1 MGLIEP
7 GSESLGASAAGTLD
21 PAFRLM
27 LQTRSALNI
36 QAAAPVLEA
45 DLIGSAYFHDV
56 DPLPMRSGAL
66 DAVMDQID
74 AMEPVHSMCELPGYM
89 NQLPHALHDIFRRS
103 LAQGDWLTV
112 EEGVRVL
119 GLHLR
124 SSTVEQNGGKIYLVE
139 MDPGSSVGRHRHLGE
154 EYTLVLK
161 GSIAAENE
169 VPIPAGSLVLRS
181 NGSVHMPEATGD
193 ELCAM
198 LVIMTG
204 GVEYVPDQISA

>member
-1 MGLIEP
+1 M
-7 GSESLGASAAGTLD
+7 
-21 PAFRLM
+21 FRLM
-27 LQTRSALNI
+27 LQTRSVLNN

-45 DLIGSAYFHDV
+45 DLIGSAYFYDV

-74 AMEPVHSMCELPGYM
+74 ALEPFHSGCELPGYM
-89 NQLPHALHDIFRRS
+89 NSLPHALCDIFRRS
-103 LAQGDWLTV
+103 LARGDWLTV
-112 EEGVRVL
+112 EEGVRIL
-119 GLHLR
+119 ALQLR
-124 SSTVEQNGGKIYLVE
+124 SSTVEQNGGKVYLVE
-139 MDPGSSVGRHRHLGE
+139 MDPGSSVARHRHLGE

-161 GSIAAENE
+161 GTVSAEGE

-181 NGSVHMPEATGD
+181 SGSVHKPEATGD